1 MPFPDSIRN
10 EALRRAH
17 FKCVACH
24 APFVEVHHITP
35 LSEGGANT
43 LDNAA
48 PLCPGCHSTYGANPR
63 FRNQIK
69 QMRDNWYDVC
79 DKRFGTFGLE
89 FAQQVNAMYDTLQ
102 TVRADQVKYQDTL
115 DQIKSTIIGSMAGT
129 ASAVSQAATFEE
141 IITASG
147 PTGPAIFMPPSQND
161 FCPKC
166 NGPSSD
172 DGRGRC
178 IICGTRLT

>member
-1 MPFPDSIRN
+1 MPSPDSIKN

-35 LSEGGANT
+35 LSEGGTDT
-43 LDNAA
+43 LDNLAV
-48 PLCPGCHSTYGANPR
+48 LCPACHDTYGANPTAR
-63 FRNQIK
+63 ERIK

-79 DKRFGTFGLE
+79 EKRFGNFNLE
-89 FAQQVNAMYDTLQ
+89 FAEQVNAMYETLQ
-102 TVRADQVKYQDTL
+102 AVRADQVKYQDTL
-115 DQIKSTIIGSMAGT
+115 DEIKETILGSMSGT
-129 ASAVSQAATFEE
+129 ASAVDQATTFEE

-147 PTGPAIFMPPSQND
+147 PTGPAIFMPPSQNN

-166 NGPSSD
+166 NRPTSN
-172 DGRGRC
+172 DGRGYC
-178 IICGTRLT
+178 TICHTRLI

>member
-17 FKCVACH
+17 FMCVACH

-35 LSEGGANT
+35 QSEGGADT
-43 LDNAA
+43 LDNAS
-48 PLCPGCHSTYGANPR
+48 PLCPGCHGIYGANPV

-79 DKRFGTFGLE
+79 QKRFGASGLE
-89 FAQQVNAMYDTLQ
+89 VAKQLNAMTETLQ
-102 TVRADQVKYQDTL
+102 TLRVDQVKYQTTL
-115 DQIKSTIIGSMAGT
+115 DQIKSAIVGSLAGT
-129 ASAVSQAATFEE
+129 ASAVNKAKTFEE
-141 IITASG
+141 MATASG
-147 PTGPAIFMPPSQND
+147 SAIFVGSSQKD

-166 NGPSSD
+166 NGPSFD
-172 DGRGRC
+172 DGLGGGHC
-178 IICGTRLT
+178 IICGTPLL